1 MAGMAYKTLH
11 NSLVFY
17 DADYEHRWVDAYGPN
32 VRKYDLVNAYHP
44 DSATVT
50 AVSGGAGDSAITGLA
65 SSQGGGWVFTSDDA
79 ENDGIQMQAKGEAFF
94 FGGPYPAYFGARF
107 KVNDADESD
116 AFLGFAIQDTTI
128 CAGCTDDIG
137 FRIVDGAASLT
148 FVLEKDSAE
157 TIKAI
162 STVVDDTYQ
171 TVEFLYDGAKVIYYL
186 NGVEEGSLSI
196 NLENFPDDEHLAP
209 AIAYLTGDA
218 SANILTVKWAR
229 WIQILE

>member
-44 DSATVT
+44 DSATIT
-50 AVSGGAGDSAITGLA
+50 AVNASTITGLA
-65 SSQGGGWVFTSDDA
+65 SVQGGGWVFTSGGAEDD
-79 ENDGIQMQAKGEAFF
+79 GVQLQAKSECFY

-116 AFLGFAIQDTTI
+116 AFLGFAIQDTAI
-128 CAGCTDDIG
+128 LADGCTDDIG
-137 FRIVDGAASLT
+137 FRIVDGAAALT
-148 FVLEKDSAE
+148 FLLEKDSAE
-157 TIKAI
+157 TIKTV
-162 STVVDDTYQ
+162 STAVDDTYQ
-171 TVEFLYDGAKVIYYL
+171 TVEFLYDGEKVTYYL
-186 NGVEEGSLSI
+186 EGVELGSLSI

-209 AIAYLTGDA
+209 AVAYLTGDA